1 MSKYLIFLALLRY
14 WASDLGSLHHAGVGP
29 AKKAAQVIY
38 DFLVIGGGISGAS
51 AAYELASHGSVLL
64 LEAEKSAGYHS
75 TGRSA
80 ALFTRNYGGPVVR
93 RINAA
98 SAAFFKSPPSG
109 FCDAQLLTPR
119 GSLTVAAPG
128 DEHALEPL
136 LDASE
141 PGEEIV
147 RVSVEEVLEK
157 VPFLRPDRVASAVY
171 EANVTDIDV
180 AGLHQGYLKGLKARG
195 GVVMTGERVSAL
207 GRGAGHWTVKTLS
220 ESFEAKIVINAA
232 GAWADQVG
240 QLAGARPIGLVAKRR
255 TAIIIDAPEGTDIPA
270 LPAVDFAG
278 SDIYLKPDAGRLMA
292 SPGDATPTEP
302 QDVQPDEMDVA
313 ILADWLQR
321 ETLIPVRRIQH
332 SWAGLRN
339 FVADEVPVVGFD
351 RQLEGFFWLAGQ
363 GGYGIM
369 MAPALAQHTMHLCT
383 SGQPFPGLLAA
394 GIGADDLSRQRLD

>member
-1 MSKYLIFLALLRY
+1 M
-14 WASDLGSLHHAGVGP
+14 
-29 AKKAAQVIY
+29 IY

-98 SAAFFKSPPSG
+98 SAAFFKSPPDG
-109 FCDAQLLTPR
+109 FCDAPLLTPR

-195 GVVMTGERVSAL
+195 GGVMTGERVSAL
-207 GRGAGHWTVKTLS
+207 GRDAGHWTVKTPS
-220 ESFEAKIVINAA
+220 ESFEARIVINAA

-394 GIGADDLSRQRLD
+394 GIVADDLSRQRLD

>member
-1 MSKYLIFLALLRY
+1 VIF
-14 WASDLGSLHHAGVGP
+14 
-29 AKKAAQVIY
+29 

-93 RINAA
+93 RINVA
-98 SAAFFKSPPSG
+98 SAPFFKAPPDG
-109 FCDAQLLTPR
+109 FCDAPLLMPR

-136 LDASE
+136 LAASE
-141 PGEEIV
+141 PGEEVV
-147 RVSVEEVLEK
+147 RVSVQEVLER
-157 VPFLRPDRVASAVY
+157 VPFLRPDRVADAVF

-180 AGLHQGYLKGLKARG
+180 AGLHQGYLKGLRARG
-195 GVVMTGERVSAL
+195 GVVMTGQRVGAFD
-207 GRGAGHWTVKTLS
+207 RTAGHWTVTTSS
-220 ESFEAKIVINAA
+220 ESFEAKIIINAA
-232 GAWADQVG
+232 GAWADQIG
-240 QLAGARPIGLVAKRR
+240 HLAGAEPIGLVAKRR
-255 TAIIIDAPEGTDIPA
+255 TAIIIDAPDGTDIPA

-278 SDIYLKPDAGRLMA
+278 SDIYLKPDAGKLMA

-302 QDVQPDEMDVA
+302 QDVQPDEMDIA

-321 ETLIPVRRIQH
+321 ETLIPVKRIPH

-339 FVADEVPVVGFD
+339 FVADEAPVVGFD
-351 RQLEGFFWLAGQ
+351 QELDGFFWLAGQ

-369 MAPALAQHTMHLCT
+369 MAPALAQLTAQLCT
-383 SGQPFPGLLAA
+383 DGNAA
-394 GIGADDLSRQRLD
+394 TAFGAGDVSPLRLI

>member
-1 MSKYLIFLALLRY
+1 M
-14 WASDLGSLHHAGVGP
+14 
-29 AKKAAQVIY
+29 IY

-98 SAAFFKSPPSG
+98 SAPFFKSPPDG
-109 FCDAQLLTPR
+109 FCDAPLLMPR

-136 LDASE
+136 LAASE
-141 PGEEIV
+141 PGEEVV
-147 RVSVEEVLEK
+147 RVSVEEVLER
-157 VPFLRPDRVASAVY
+157 VPFLRPDRVADAVF

-180 AGLHQGYLKGLKARG
+180 AGLHQGYLKGLRARD
-195 GVVMTGERVSAL
+195 GVVMTGQRV
-207 GRGAGHWTVKTLS
+207 GAFDRTADHWTVVTASENFQAKT
-220 ESFEAKIVINAA
+220 VINAA
-232 GAWADQVG
+232 GAWADQIG
-240 QLAGARPIGLVAKRR
+240 RLAGAKPIGLVAKRR
-255 TAIIIDAPEGTDIPA
+255 TAIIIDAPDGTDIPA

-278 SDIYLKPDAGRLMA
+278 SDIYLKPDAGKLMA

-302 QDVQPDEMDVA
+302 QDVQPDEMDIAV
-313 ILADWLQR
+313 LADWLQR
-321 ETLIPVRRIQH
+321 ETLIPVKRIPH

-339 FVADEVPVVGFD
+339 FVTDEAPVVGFD
-351 RQLEGFFWLAGQ
+351 QKLDGFFWLAGQ

-369 MAPALAQHTMHLCT
+369 MAPALAQLTALLCA
-383 SGQPFPGLLAA
+383 SGQSSPGLLAF
-394 GIGADDLSRQRLD
+394 GLNADELSPKRLA

>member
-1 MSKYLIFLALLRY
+1 M
-14 WASDLGSLHHAGVGP
+14 
-29 AKKAAQVIY
+29 IY

-51 AAYELASHGSVLL
+51 AAFELASHGDVLL
-64 LEAEKSAGYHS
+64 LEAEKSPGYHS

-80 ALFTRNYGGPVVR
+80 ALFTRNYGGPLVR
-93 RINAA
+93 RINGA

-109 FCDAQLLTPR
+109 FCDAPLLTPR

-128 DEHALEPL
+128 DEHALQPL

-141 PGEEIV
+141 PGEEV
-147 RVSVEEVLEK
+147 VQVSVQEVLEK
-157 VPFLRPDRVASAVY
+157 VPFLRPDRVASAAY

-180 AGLHQGYLKGLKARG
+180 AGLHQGYLRGLKVRS
-195 GVVMTGERVSAL
+195 GVVMTGQRVSAL
-207 GRGAGHWTVKTLS
+207 SRSVDHWTVKTPS

-232 GAWADQVG
+232 GAWADQVA

-255 TAIIIDAPEGTDIPA
+255 TAIIIDAPAGTDIPA

-302 QDVQPDEMDVA
+302 QDVQPDEMDIA

-321 ETLIPVRRIQH
+321 ETLIPVERIAH

-339 FVADEVPVVGFD
+339 FVADEEPVVGFD
-351 RQLEGFFWLAGQ
+351 QQLEGFFWLAGQ

-369 MAPALAQHTMHLCT
+369 MAPALAQHTAHLCT
-383 SGQPFPGLLAA
+383 TGRPSTALRDV
-394 GIGADDLSRQRLD
+394 GIQTEELSPQRLG

>member
-1 MSKYLIFLALLRY
+1 MSESPPPEKAL
-14 WASDLGSLHHAGVGP
+14 P
-29 AKKAAQVIY
+29 VIY

-51 AAYELASHGSVLL
+51 AAYELASQGSVLL

-80 ALFTRNYGGPVVR
+80 ALFTRNYGAPTVR

-98 SAAFFKSPPSG
+98 SAPFFKSPPVG
-109 FCDAQLLTPR
+109 FCDTPLLSPR

-128 DEHALEPL
+128 DEVALEPL
-136 LDASE
+136 LAASE
-141 PGEEIV
+141 PGEEVV
-147 RVSVEEVLEK
+147 RVTVDEALER
-157 VPFLRPDRVASAVY
+157 VPFLRPERVADAVF

-180 AGLHQGYLKGLKARG
+180 AGLHQSFLKGLRARRG
-195 GVVMTGERVSAL
+195 AVLTSQRVVAL
-207 GRGAGHWTVKTLS
+207 ERGAGGWTVKTAS
-220 ESFEAKIVINAA
+220 ESHEAGMVINAA
-232 GAWADQVG
+232 GAWADQIG
-240 QLAGARPIGLVAKRR
+240 KLAGAKPIGLVAKRR
-255 TAIIIDAPEGTDIPA
+255 TAIIIDAPDGTDIPG

-278 SDIYLKPDAGRLMA
+278 TDIYLKPDAGKLMA
-292 SPGDATPTEP
+292 SPGDATPIEP
-302 QDVQPDEMDVA
+302 QDVQPDEMDIA

-321 ETLIPVRRIQH
+321 ETLIPVKRIPH

-351 RQLEGFFWLAGQ
+351 GELEGFFWLAGQ

-383 SGQPFPGLLAA
+383 ANQPSPSLIAL
-394 GIGADDLSRQRLD
+394 GIDDDALSPNRLR